1 MSIIRPSKVMN
12 VIRVF
17 VGRGTTVSMSARAR
31 TATSAA
37 GESTRGALLR
47 AAERL
52 FAELGIGPT
61 STRAILREAG
71 QRNESALHY
80 HFGGRE
86 GLIDALYSERGAQ
99 VALERERMLRELDAS
114 GEAQDVRR
122 LCAVAVLPPV
132 RIVRRDPEFALF
144 LKVVGQLAFLPSDAL
159 QDRATRYTG
168 ASVQEV
174 SARIRAQLRIP
185 ETLANRRIE
194 LMHRM
199 AVLALSQRALS
210 GGSFEG
216 PGAGLFFET
225 LLDAMAAVLEGPVSP
240 VTERELARAPQ

>member
-1 MSIIRPSKVMN
+1 MSVQ
-12 VIRVF
+12 
-17 VGRGTTVSMSARAR
+17 
-31 TATSAA
+31 TATATTAA
-37 GESTRGALLR
+37 GERSTQAALLR

-71 QRNESALHY
+71 QRNESALQY

-86 GLIDALYSERGAQ
+86 GLIDALYAERGAQ
-99 VALERERMLRELDAS
+99 VGDERERMLRELDAS
-114 GEAQDVRR
+114 GDVQDVRR

-144 LKVVGQLAFLPSDAL
+144 LKVVGQVAFLPSDAL
-159 QDRATRYTG
+159 QDSATRFSG
-168 ASVQEV
+168 ASVAEV
-174 SARIRAQLRIP
+174 GSRIRVQLPIP
-185 ETLANRRIE
+185 KALADRRID

-216 PGAGLFFET
+216 PDADLFFET

-240 VTERELARAPQ
+240 ETERELSRGSR

>member
-1 MSIIRPSKVMN
+1 MSLDVC
-12 VIRVF
+12 
-17 VGRGTTVSMSARAR
+17 VGWDRYGFSMSVQTEA
-31 TATSAA
+31 ATTAA
-37 GESTRGALLR
+37 GERSTRAALLR

-71 QRNESALHY
+71 QRNESALQY

-86 GLIDALYSERGAQ
+86 GLIDALYAERGAQ
-99 VALERERMLRELDAS
+99 VGDERERMLRELDAS
-114 GEAQDVRR
+114 GDVQDVRR

-132 RIVRRDPEFALF
+132 RIVRRDPDFALF
-144 LKVVGQLAFLPSDAL
+144 LKVAGQVAFLPSDAL
-159 QDRATRYTG
+159 QDSATRFSG
-168 ASVQEV
+168 ASVAEV
-174 SARIRAQLRIP
+174 GSRIRVQLPIP
-185 ETLANRRIE
+185 KALADRRID

-216 PGAGLFFET
+216 PDADLFFET
-225 LLDAMAAVLEGPVSP
+225 LVDAMGAVLEGPVSP
-240 VTERELARAPQ
+240 DTERELARRSR

>member
-1 MSIIRPSKVMN
+1 MSLGA
-12 VIRVF
+12 F
-17 VGRGTTVSMSARAR
+17 VGRGTTVSMSAPAR

-210 GGSFEG
+210 GGSFDG

>member
-1 MSIIRPSKVMN
+1 MGAQP
-12 VIRVF
+12 
-17 VGRGTTVSMSARAR
+17 R
-31 TATSAA
+31 TLTSAA

-52 FAELGIGPT
+52 FAEYGIGPT

-86 GLIDALYSERGAQ
+86 GLIDALYTERGAQ
-99 VALERERMLRELDAS
+99 VAAERECMLRELDAS
-114 GEAQDVRR
+114 GNAPDVRR

-132 RIVRRDPEFALF
+132 RIAQRDPEFALF

-159 QDRATRYTG
+159 QDQAARYTG
-168 ASVQEV
+168 ASAQEV

-185 ETLANRRIE
+185 QALADRRIE

-199 AVLALSQRALS
+199 AALALSQRALN
-210 GGSFEG
+210 GGSF
-216 PGAGLFFET
+216 AGSDADLFFET

-240 VTERELARAPQ
+240 ATEREFARGRR

>member
-1 MSIIRPSKVMN
+1 M
-12 VIRVF
+12 
-17 VGRGTTVSMSARAR
+17 GTGTAVSMSAQAT
-31 TATSAA
+31 TATSAT
-37 GESTRGALLR
+37 GESTRGILLR

-80 HFGGRE
+80 HFGGRD

-132 RIVRRDPEFALF
+132 RIVRRDPEFVLF

-159 QDRATRYTG
+159 QERARRYTG
-168 ASVQEV
+168 ASAQEV
-174 SARIRAQLRIP
+174 SARIRAQLPIP
-185 ETLANRRIE
+185 EALADRRIE

-199 AVLALSQRALS
+199 AALALSQRALS

-216 PGAGLFFET
+216 HDADLFFDT

-240 VTERELARAPQ
+240 ATERELARSGGRPQGSPLRNSSQ

>member
-1 MSIIRPSKVMN
+1 
-12 VIRVF
+12 
-17 VGRGTTVSMSARAR
+17 MSALGR

-37 GESTRGALLR
+37 GESTRTALLC

-71 QRNESALHY
+71 QRNESALQY

-86 GLIDALYSERGAQ
+86 GLIDALYTERGAK
-99 VALERERMLRELDAS
+99 VGDERERMLRELDDS
-114 GEAQDVRR
+114 GARQDVRR

-159 QDRATRYTG
+159 QDRAIRYTG
-168 ASVQEV
+168 ASAKEV
-174 SARIRAQLRIP
+174 SARIRAKLSIP
-185 ETLANRRIE
+185 KALADRRIE

-199 AVLALSQRALS
+199 AALALSQRALS
-210 GGSFEG
+210 GGSFAG
-216 PGAGLFFET
+216 PDADLFFEA

-240 VTERELARAPQ
+240 ATERELARGSQ

>member
-1 MSIIRPSKVMN
+1 MDT
-12 VIRVF
+12 
-17 VGRGTTVSMSARAR
+17 GTTVSMSALGR
-31 TATSAA
+31 TPTSAA
-37 GESTRGALLR
+37 GESTRTALLR

-71 QRNESALHY
+71 QRNESALQY

-86 GLIDALYSERGAQ
+86 GLIDALYTGRGAE
-99 VALERERMLRELDAS
+99 VGDERERMLRELDDS
-114 GEAQDVRR
+114 GERQDVRR

-159 QDRATRYTG
+159 QDRAIRYTG
-168 ASVQEV
+168 ASAEEV
-174 SARIRAQLRIP
+174 SARIRAKLPIP
-185 ETLANRRIE
+185 TALADRRIE
-194 LMHRM
+194 LMHRT
-199 AVLALSQRALS
+199 AALALSQRALS
-210 GGSFEG
+210 GGSFAG
-216 PGAGLFFET
+216 PDADLFFET

-240 VTERELARAPQ
+240 ATERELARGSQ

>member
-1 MSIIRPSKVMN
+1 
-12 VIRVF
+12 
-17 VGRGTTVSMSARAR
+17 MSAQAR

-52 FAELGIGPT
+52 FAEYGIGPT

-86 GLIDALYSERGAQ
+86 GLIDALYTERGAQ
-99 VALERERMLRELDAS
+99 VAAERECMLRELDAS
-114 GEAQDVRR
+114 GDAPDVRR

-132 RIVRRDPEFALF
+132 RIARRNPEFALF

-159 QDRATRYTG
+159 QDRAARYTG
-168 ASVQEV
+168 ASAQEV

-185 ETLANRRIE
+185 QALADRRIE

-199 AVLALSQRALS
+199 AALALSQRALT
-210 GGSFEG
+210 GGSFDG
-216 PGAGLFFET
+216 PDADLFFET

-240 VTERELARAPQ
+240 ATEREFARGS

>member
-1 MSIIRPSKVMN
+1 MSVQ
-12 VIRVF
+12 
-17 VGRGTTVSMSARAR
+17 TR
-31 TATSAA
+31 TATAAA
-37 GESTRGALLR
+37 GETSTRAGLLR

-71 QRNESALHY
+71 QRNESALQY

-86 GLIDALYSERGAQ
+86 GLIEALYAERGAQ
-99 VALERERMLRELDAS
+99 VGDERERMLRELDAS
-114 GEAQDVRR
+114 GDVQDVRR
-122 LCAVAVLPPV
+122 LCGVAVLPPV

-159 QDRATRYTG
+159 QDSATRFSG
-168 ASVQEV
+168 ASVAEV
-174 SARIRAQLRIP
+174 GARIRGQLPIP
-185 ETLANRRIE
+185 KALADRRID

-199 AVLALSQRALS
+199 AALALSQRALS
-210 GGSFEG
+210 GGSFHG
-216 PGAGLFFET
+216 PDADLFFET

-240 VTERELARAPQ
+240 ATECELARGSR

>member
-1 MSIIRPSKVMN
+1 MSSRASLTT
-12 VIRVF
+12 
-17 VGRGTTVSMSARAR
+17 GTAVSMSAPAR
-31 TATSAA
+31 KATSA
-37 GESTRGALLR
+37 GECTRAALLR

-86 GLIDALYSERGAQ
+86 GLIDALYTERGAQ
-99 VALERERMLRELDAS
+99 VAAERERMLRELDAS

-132 RIVRRDPEFALF
+132 RIARRDPEFALF

-159 QDRATRYTG
+159 QAQATRYTG

-174 SARIRAQLRIP
+174 STRIRTQLRIP
-185 ETLANRRIE
+185 KALADRRIE

-199 AVLALSQRALS
+199 AALALSQRALV
-210 GGSFEG
+210 GGSFDG
-216 PGAGLFFET
+216 HDADLFFDT
-225 LLDAMAAVLEGPVSP
+225 LLDAMAAVLEAPASP
-240 VTERELARAPQ
+240 ATEDALARQSP

>member
-1 MSIIRPSKVMN
+1 MSVQ
-12 VIRVF
+12 
-17 VGRGTTVSMSARAR
+17 
-31 TATSAA
+31 TATATTAA
-37 GESTRGALLR
+37 GERSTQAALLR

-71 QRNESALHY
+71 QRNESALQY

-86 GLIDALYSERGAQ
+86 GLIDALYAERGAQ
-99 VALERERMLRELDAS
+99 VGDERERMLRELDAS
-114 GEAQDVRR
+114 GDVQDVRR

-159 QDRATRYTG
+159 QDSATRFSG
-168 ASVQEV
+168 ASVAEV
-174 SARIRAQLRIP
+174 GSRIRVQLPIP
-185 ETLANRRIE
+185 KALADRRID

-199 AVLALSQRALS
+199 AVLALSQRALA

-216 PGAGLFFET
+216 PDADLFFET

-240 VTERELARAPQ
+240 DTERELSRGSR

>member
-1 MSIIRPSKVMN
+1 MN
-12 VIRVF
+12 VIRDVC
-17 VGRGTTVSMSARAR
+17 RGTTVSMSALSR

-114 GEAQDVRR
+114 GEEQDVRR

-159 QDRATRYTG
+159 QERARRYTG
-168 ASVQEV
+168 ASAHEV
-174 SARIRAQLRIP
+174 SARIRARLRIP
-185 ETLANRRIE
+185 EALADRRIE

-199 AVLALSQRALS
+199 AALALSQRALS

-216 PGAGLFFET
+216 HDAGLFFYT

-240 VTERELARAPQ
+240 ATERELANSRGGRK